1 MTQSYV
7 TETQVSVLLPEI
19 YAMHGGR
26 DDAVMLQAALRGIN
40 LAQLIIAQLFCPHE
54 ILYKSSPILIAAGAA
69 QMSTGNI
76 DGVNYL
82 SLLGA
87 ARYDETTGKEY
98 ELEVFSDYSRMF
110 KVVPATSTYPRAV
123 CDYGSAIRF
132 FPYIDASAWYLTF
145 RYRRKPNKVTSGSS
159 LVAFQDYDE
168 MIILLASTYCWL
180 VFEEK
185 ENYDLFNGVVDK
197 LNTIFSS
204 PVPTGKLIEL
214 RSVLHGA
221 NI

>member
-40 LAQLIIAQLFCPHE
+40 LAQLIITQLFCPHE
-54 ILYKSSPILIAAGAA
+54 VLWKSAPILIAAGAA
-69 QMSTGNI
+69 SMTTGNI

-82 SLLGA
+82 SLIGA
-87 ARYDETTGKEY
+87 ARYDEITGSEY
-98 ELEVFSDYSRMF
+98 ELDVFSDYSRMF
-110 KVVPATSTYPRAV
+110 KVVPTTGAYPRAV
-123 CDYGSAIRF
+123 CDYGSSLRF
-132 FPYIDASAWYLTF
+132 FPHTDTSAWYLTF
-145 RYRRKPNKVTSGSS
+145 RYRRKPNLVTSGSS

-185 ENYDLFNGVVDK
+185 ENYDLFNGVIDK
-197 LNTIFSS
+197 LSTILSS
-204 PVPTGKLIEL
+204 PVPTGKLVEL